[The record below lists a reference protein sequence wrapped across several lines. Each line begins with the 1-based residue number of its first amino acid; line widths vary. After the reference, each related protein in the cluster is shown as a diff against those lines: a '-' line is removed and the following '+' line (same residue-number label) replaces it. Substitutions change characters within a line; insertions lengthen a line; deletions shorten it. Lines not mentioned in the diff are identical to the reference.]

1 MQKKHIY
8 IIAAL
13 LFVLAAYFSQGVHH
27 YDEHHQVMEFAGLKL
42 GLTEKANLPWE
53 YAAQMRPA
61 IQPMMVYVTHKIFGL
76 INIDSPFTIS
86 FLLRL
91 FTAALSFLSIH
102 LLIKAFID
110 TIQGDKLKLSFI
122 LLSFF
127 LWFSVYNSVR
137 FSSENLAGRVFVI
150 AFALFFIW
158 KNLSKK
164 QYFAIGLLLGL
175 SFLFRYQNA
184 FLMVGFL
191 AWIFFINKSKFSEML
206 LIAAGIVAMFGV
218 GILIDH
224 WFYNEWVLTSWKYF
238 EQNILLNKAA
248 EFGVEPWYYYF
259 AQIVS
264 AGIPPFSLLF
274 VIPLILILIFK
285 RKDALVWT
293 VVPFVAA
300 HMYIS
305 HKELRFLFPLIGFLP
320 LIIVSSGEIIN
331 AKWKGFSQSKFL
343 KVSAILFWIYNG
355 LFLAISVFKP
365 ADAQVPLYHKIYND
379 YPQATK
385 VYWIEGN
392 PYSRALDVYYYKR
405 KNLRIEKINALSE
418 MKLSADTT
426 VLFASN
432 TKEEQAIL
440 GTNNKVIYA
449 SFPEWIKMF
458 NVAGWVD
465 RTNFRKVYEIQH
477 LPNTER
483 K

>member
-1 MQKKHIY
+1 
-8 IIAAL
+8 
-13 LFVLAAYFSQGVHH
+13 
-27 YDEHHQVMEFAGLKL
+27 MEFAGLKL

-61 IQPMMVYVTHKIFGL
+61 IQPMMVFVAHKILGL

-191 AWIFFINKSKFSEML
+191 AWIFFINKSNFSEML

-274 VIPLILILIFK
+274 VIPLI
-285 RKDALVWT
+285 
-293 VVPFVAA
+293 
-300 HMYIS
+300 
-305 HKELRFLFPLIGFLP
+305 
-320 LIIVSSGEIIN
+320 
-331 AKWKGFSQSKFL
+331 
-343 KVSAILFWIYNG
+343 
-355 LFLAISVFKP
+355 
-365 ADAQVPLYHKIYND
+365 
-379 YPQATK
+379 
-385 VYWIEGN
+385 
-392 PYSRALDVYYYKR
+392 
-405 KNLRIEKINALSE
+405 
-418 MKLSADTT
+418 
-426 VLFASN
+426 
-432 TKEEQAIL
+432 
-440 GTNNKVIYA
+440 
-449 SFPEWIKMF
+449 
-458 NVAGWVD
+458 
-465 RTNFRKVYEIQH
+465 
-477 LPNTER
+477 
-483 K
+483 